1 MLYSI
6 LVSVHVGAGCVG
18 LATFWLAAAL
28 RKGTRL
34 HRRIG
39 ATYLLALCVVIA
51 TTPFL
56 AAAAFAA
63 GQPVIGT
70 FLAYLTVITAT
81 AAWSAWRAIR
91 DRAAPAAFFGRGYV
105 ALAWLNLASGAVVLA
120 LGLATNQLVLV
131 GMSVIGLALGVDRLR
146 RARRPVITSGWW
158 LRQHYAAILGCGIAT
173 HIAFLS
179 IGLRKLLP
187 EWATLTPYLGW
198 FAPLAIAMLA
208 KVWLDRRYGRGARGA
223 ALVGPRAGAETG
235 AGATAR

>member
-1 MLYSI
+1 MVYSI
-6 LVSVHVGAGCVG
+6 LVAIHVGAGCVG
-18 LATFWLAAAL
+18 LVTFWLAAAL

-39 ATYLLALCVVIA
+39 GTYLLALCVVMA

-63 GQPVIGT
+63 GQPATGT

-120 LGLATNQLVLV
+120 LGIGTGQLVLV

-146 RARRPVITSGWW
+146 RARNPVTGPGWW
-158 LRQHYAAILGCGIAT
+158 LRQHYAAILGCAVAT

-198 FAPLAIAMLA
+198 FAPLAAAILA
-208 KVWLDRRYGRGARGA
+208 KLWLDRRYGRGARGA
-223 ALVGPRAGAETG
+223 ALVGASARAAASAGA
-235 AGATAR
+235 AGR